1 MEELEVGAEQLVIE
15 ATDFGIRRADKTFE
29 IPRPDATDAR
39 LGRRRRWQAEIGGGA
54 SWFGKPAVVTAAVL
68 AIAFAKVWM
77 VMLTFMEVR
86 TAPIALKVLAT
97 VWLIAV
103 LGVLLAIYAGV
114 FA

>member
-1 MEELEVGAEQLVIE
+1 MTNLGPLRDRLLLTWLLLV
-15 ATDFGIRRADKTFE
+15 AVTLFS
-29 IPRPDATDAR
+29 
-39 LGRRRRWQAEIGGGA
+39 AEIGGGA

-77 VMLTFMEVR
+77 VMFTFMEVR

-114 FA
+114 FG